1 MVIDVPYPERTFAV
15 TDAVLPFLHLQID
28 ISKCHYLVD
37 LDTMGE
43 TPREPKY
50 SSNREEWISLA
61 YRPFLDASRYVARD
75 STY

>member
-1 MVIDVPYPERTFAV
+1 MR
-15 TDAVLPFLHLQID
+15 
-28 ISKCHYLVD
+28 
-37 LDTMGE
+37 E

-75 STY
+75 VLGLVRVKIRILVE